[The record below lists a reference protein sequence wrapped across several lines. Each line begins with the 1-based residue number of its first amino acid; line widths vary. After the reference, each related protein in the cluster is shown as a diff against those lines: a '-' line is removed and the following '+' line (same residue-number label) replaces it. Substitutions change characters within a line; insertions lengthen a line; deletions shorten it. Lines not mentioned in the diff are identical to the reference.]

1 MAISLKGLVG
11 RIQKF
16 GNGSEQNIR
25 LTSNGSVAVA
35 QTEPY
40 GLEMARAGRRFYGGC
55 QAAASG
61 VAPVT
66 AFPSTTAALVL
77 FNGEDQGSGI
87 CYYVD
92 ELSVTLG
99 SGTAAA
105 GISLWALLTS
115 AKIAAPSAASNYS
128 TQSASVGSKTS
139 KAIWGTA
146 ITVAGAWRSVAGAG
160 ADWAAAANFGQGL
173 ALNPIPQGFLVKP
186 GYALGLTVLSG
197 TGTTP
202 LYTIHAGWTEV
213 ECDVE

>member
-1 MAISLKGLVG
+1 MALSFKGIVS
-11 RIQKF
+11 RFSKQ
-16 GNGSEQNIR
+16 GNGSELAVR

-35 QTEPY
+35 QTEPH

-61 VAPVT
+61 LAPVT

-92 ELSVTLG
+92 EIHATLG

-105 GISLWALLTS
+105 GLSIWCLLTS
-115 AKIAAPSAASNYS
+115 AKIAAPTAATNYS

-146 ITVAGAWRSVAGAG
+146 ITVAGAWRSVGGAG
-160 ADWAAAANFGQGL
+160 ADWAAAANFGQGIS
-173 ALNPIPQGFLVKP
+173 LNPLPNGMLVKP
-186 GYALGLTVLSG
+186 GYALAITALSG

-202 LYTIHAGWTEV
+202 LYTFHLGWTEV

>member
-1 MAISLKGLVG
+1 MALSFKGIVS
-11 RIQKF
+11 RFSKQ
-16 GNGSEQNIR
+16 GNGSELAVR

-66 AFPSTTAALVL
+66 AFPTTTAALVL

-105 GISLWALLTS
+105 GMALWALLTS
-115 AKIAAPSAASNYS
+115 AKIAAPTAASNYS
-128 TQSASVGSKTS
+128 SQSASMGSKTT
-139 KAIWGTA
+139 KAVWGTA

-160 ADWAAAANFGQGL
+160 ADWAAAANFGQSIGM
-173 ALNPIPQGFLVKP
+173 NPIPQGFLVKP